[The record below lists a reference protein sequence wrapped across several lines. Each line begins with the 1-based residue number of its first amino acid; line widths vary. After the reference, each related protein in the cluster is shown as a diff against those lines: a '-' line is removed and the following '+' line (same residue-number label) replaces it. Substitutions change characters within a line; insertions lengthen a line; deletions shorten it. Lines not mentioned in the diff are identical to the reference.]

1 MKFLFIFSLIIILI
15 GCNNDSNDDDSNGT
29 MAGIIPTV
37 ETSPSI
43 NNGAKTPALWIHPTD
58 TALSVIIGGIQGG
71 NIEVY
76 NLQGFLLHLIPEG
89 EINGIDLRYNFSLN
103 SQPVT
108 LIAVTNR
115 ALNQLGFYTINPNTL
130 ELINVTARIIIF
142 NFTLENLCMYH
153 SILSDKYY
161 VIVMDGEGT
170 VQQWELL
177 PTGNGTV
184 DAERKRRFMVNR
196 KINGCVTDDQYAHLY
211 IATETGIVKYG
222 AEPQDGTANLLLDTS
237 MPVNSLSLYYAKG
250 QTGYLFASTPSDN
263 HFLVYQRGNDNI
275 LLGNFAINAGNGF
288 DSVEQSQGFAVTNVA
303 LNQTFPQG
311 LLVAQ
316 DTENTEP
323 VANTNYKLVAFE
335 RIAQTLNLDID
346 TSVNPRQLNFEDDS
360 DIKLIQATVET
371 EPVPVGGDA
380 ADDIAIWVHPQDAA
394 QSTVIGT
401 QKQGGLVVYDLT
413 GQQIQ
418 YLPDGRMNNVD
429 LRNHFPLGTETIT
442 LVAASNRTNNSIA
455 LYKVNSLT
463 RQLENVAA
471 RIITVGFPKEI
482 YGLCMYHNPLTH
494 QYYVFVNDKDG
505 TVEQWE
511 VFDNNHEK
519 VDAKL
524 VRRLSVGSQTEGCV
538 ADDELAQFYIGEE
551 NVGIWKYSAD
561 PNGFDSR
568 TQIDTTD
575 ANGHLTADV
584 EGLTIYNAGQGNG
597 YLIASSQGNNAFT
610 IYQRAGNNEYI
621 GTFQIIANE
630 TLNIDGV
637 SDSDGID
644 VINVPL
650 GNAFPFGVFIAQD
663 GWNSKPVAHQNFKFV
678 PWEKIADA
686 FGLVK

>member
-237 MPVNSLSLYYAKG
+237 MPVSSLSLYYAKG